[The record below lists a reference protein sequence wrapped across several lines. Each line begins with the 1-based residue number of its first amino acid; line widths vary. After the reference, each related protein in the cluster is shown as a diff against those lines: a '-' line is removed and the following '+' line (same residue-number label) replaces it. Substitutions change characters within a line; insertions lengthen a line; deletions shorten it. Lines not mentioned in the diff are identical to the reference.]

1 MADGSPGYSGGTNPE
16 KDQSG
21 LTAEQLGLLSF
32 ERRWPGP
39 SWAKERAIRAEL
51 SLTPVRYGQ
60 LVQALVADPRAV
72 AEAPDVCRAVQTRSA
87 LRTERRAERRF

>member
-1 MADGSPGYSGGTNPE
+1 MADDSPGYSGGTNSE
-16 KDQSG
+16 ISATD
-21 LTAEQLGLLSF
+21 LTADQLGLLSF

-51 SLTPVRYGQ
+51 ALTPVRYGQ
-60 LVQALVADPRAV
+60 LLQALVADPRAI